1 MPMVV
6 DASVTIS
13 WYLADEASAT
23 IQSILQRLGE
33 SEAIAPALWWFE
45 IRNVLLMNERR
56 ARLDAPQTAAILAHL
71 ARLPIALDR
80 DPACA
85 RTSPH
90 LLRCHLSRACPAP
103 CRAACD
109 PGQTACRRGPHGG
122 SAAARRGRLIAWL
135 VRTMTSC
142 HRLH

>member
-33 SEAIAPALWWFE
+33 SEAIAPVLWWFE
-45 IRNVLLMNERR
+45 IRNVLLVNERR

-80 DPACA
+80 DPAGDAVLALA
-85 RTSPH
+85 RAHRLTFYDATY
-90 LLRCHLSRACPAP
+90 LELALR
-103 CRAACD
+103 RAAPLATLD
-109 PGQTACRRGPHGG
+109 RRLA
-122 SAAARRGRLIAWL
+122 AAARTVAVPLLGEDA
-135 VRTMTSC
+135 
-142 HRLH
+142 